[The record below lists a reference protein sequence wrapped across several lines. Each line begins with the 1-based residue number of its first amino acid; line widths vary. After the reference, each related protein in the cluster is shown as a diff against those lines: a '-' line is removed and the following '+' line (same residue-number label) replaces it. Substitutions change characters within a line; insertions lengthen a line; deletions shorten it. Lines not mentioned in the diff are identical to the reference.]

1 MLLSKQAL
9 FLKKLLTFGESCG
22 LIFPAQKFSDSKLSD
37 AISRLVK
44 LNAQE
49 KGKTMNIGVK
59 LRRLRLQKNLTQEEM
74 ADRCELS
81 KGFIS
86 QVERDLAS
94 PSIATLKDMLECLGS
109 NLKDF
114 FSETD
119 DDEKKVFSQSD
130 MFVKEDE
137 ETLRG
142 SITWLVPSAQKNA
155 MEPILVDL
163 GAGGKT
169 QEMPPH
175 EGEEF
180 GYVLCGTVILHL
192 GGKMHRVRAG
202 ESFCL
207 HPGAAH
213 YLENPGKRKAQFLWV
228 STPPNF

>member
-1 MLLSKQAL
+1 
-9 FLKKLLTFGESCG
+9 
-22 LIFPAQKFSDSKLSD
+22 
-37 AISRLVK
+37 
-44 LNAQE
+44 
-49 KGKTMNIGVK
+49 MNIGDK
-59 LRRLRLQKNLTQEEM
+59 LRRLRLQRNLTQEEM

-94 PSIATLKDMLECLGS
+94 PSIATLTDMLECLGS
-109 NLKDF
+109 NLKEF

-119 DDEKKVFSQSD
+119 TEEKTVFTRAD
-130 MFVKEDE
+130 MFVKEDAE
-137 ETLRG
+137 SLRG

-155 MEPILVDL
+155 MEPILVELDE
-163 GAGGKT
+163 GGRT

-180 GYVLCGTVILHL
+180 GYVLQGTVTLRL
-192 GGKMHRVRAG
+192 DGGSHKVKTG

-207 HPGAAH
+207 HPGASH
-213 YLENPGKRKAQFLWV
+213 WIENNGKRRAQFIWV

>member
-1 MLLSKQAL
+1 
-9 FLKKLLTFGESCG
+9 
-22 LIFPAQKFSDSKLSD
+22 
-37 AISRLVK
+37 
-44 LNAQE
+44 
-49 KGKTMNIGVK
+49 MNIGEK
-59 LRRLRLQKNLTQEEM
+59 LRRLRLQRNLTQEEM

-94 PSIATLKDMLECLGS
+94 PSIATLTDMLECLGS
-109 NLKDF
+109 NLTEF
-114 FSETD
+114 FSETG
-119 DDEKKVFSQSD
+119 DEKPVFSQSD

-155 MEPILVDL
+155 MEPILVEL
-163 GAGGKT
+163 GEGGQT

-180 GYVLCGTVILHL
+180 GYVLSGTVQLTV
-192 GGKMHRVRAG
+192 GGKRHRVRTG

-207 HPGAAH
+207 HPSAPHAI
-213 YLENPGKRKAQFLWV
+213 LNVGKRPAKFLWV